1 MPGAGTRAAMAAL
14 VKARRSAQVCTLR
27 LSQISTMFPPG
38 SWRWAATRMS
48 RYSGQVNAFV
58 SPLRPR

>member
-1 MPGAGTRAAMAAL
+1 MAAL

-27 LSQISTMFPPG
+27 LSQISTMFPRG
-38 SWRWAATRMS
+38 SWLWAATRMS